1 MKSGFDLIIIYFQR
15 NNYGSIEGDFALAM
29 SLYHGFELL
38 QLHGS
43 RSLYNYLDGILHG
56 DKGYSRTRTELTRNP
71 DFNDLINDLREKF
84 TPPENR

>member
-1 MKSGFDLIIIYFQR
+1 MQR

-56 DKGYSRTRTELTRNP
+56 DKGYNRTRTELTRNP

-84 TPPENR
+84 IPPENR